1 MKRLLALVALV
12 LCALSATPLFAAPPA
27 SIPAA
32 SVRPSPNG
40 PNPNDPSSTAGV
52 AGPITVTGALEITTP
67 YGQPLE
73 LEPHGGGFVG
83 QFSLRNGGAKPL
95 NLKELLFRSNT
106 DAPDLT
112 PDQDLAVKAG
122 QGATGPIKLQP
133 GETRK
138 VSVVWTPSKLARL
151 KQIYAQ
157 VLVQPED
164 SPVPLQ
170 VVNVHATRET
180 SFPLVTDHPLGWLIF
195 LPLLGALLTALL
207 GLRGAADAPVD
218 PRIRLVGVAV
228 TFAQLLVAVYTWAT
242 FDPTVTRVVG
252 NEGLQHLDRVL
263 VSRAAGIELALGVD
277 GLGVVL
283 VALVAL
289 ASFLAIVVMP
299 GADET
304 RLPTHAESRAVPL
317 VLLVSASAMAFFTVG
332 DALLLVLFGAILLL
346 NAVRLLGAEPTRE
359 AQRVARR
366 LGSTWIL
373 GLVLLAVAVTMLRAH
388 SGATFLLDG
397 THAPRVSSIV
407 ELARQNL
414 VGTGA
419 MPGNEVKE
427 CFLLLLA
434 AALLLSPLTP
444 VGGGLLAAIT
454 PRRDFAGGA
463 IPLMLS
469 GALAPAG
476 MYVMLRVVA
485 PIVPEA
491 VRWAG
496 PATATLGAL
505 LFAAGAI
512 AAWVTPSLE
521 RRAVLLAGAQ
531 TGAALLGVGSLTQEG
546 IGAAYLLTVA
556 PAIALLFLHGFGL
569 RGARSGQLAFGI
581 GVVFACALVGPGAW
595 GALLAGT
602 GALAST
608 PVASVIGWL
617 AFALGVGVGVF
628 GFCRVMATRA
638 SARPKARSAWSSWE
652 LGSGALILLL
662 AALLTVWPAGLMAP
676 FAGTLRDS
684 VDRLDPP
691 GPDQIAAR

>member
-1 MKRLLALVALV
+1 MRTVFAALVAFV
-12 LCALSATPLFAAPPA
+12 LCALFATPLFAAPASVPA
-27 SIPAA
+27 G

-40 PNPNDPSSTAGV
+40 PDPNDPSSSAGL
-52 AGPITVTGALEITTP
+52 AGPTSVTGALEITTP

-73 LEPHGGGFVG
+73 LEAHGGGYVG
-83 QFSLRNGGAKPL
+83 QFSLRNGGAKTL
-95 NLKELLFRSNT
+95 MLKELLFRPNT

-112 PDQDLAVKAG
+112 PDQDLSAKAG
-122 QGATGPIKLQP
+122 SGSPGPIKLQP

-138 VSVVWTPSKLARL
+138 VAVVWTPSKLTRR
-151 KQIYAQ
+151 KQLYAQ
-157 VLVQPED
+157 VIVQAED

-170 VVNVHATRET
+170 VVNVHASRET
-180 SFPLVTDHPLGWLIF
+180 AFPLVTNHPLGWLIF
-195 LPLLGALLTALL
+195 LPLLGALLTTLL
-207 GLRGAADAPVD
+207 LVRGAADAPVD

-228 TFAQLLVAVYTWAT
+228 TFAQLLLAVYTWST
-242 FDPTVTRVVG
+242 FDPTLTRAVG
-252 NEGLQHLDRVL
+252 NEGLQHVDRVV
-263 VSRAAGIELALGVD
+263 VSRAAGIELSLGVD

-289 ASFLAIVVMP
+289 ASLLSVVVMP
-299 GADET
+299 GADPA
-304 RLPTHAESRAVPL
+304 RRPTHAEARAVPL

-332 DALLLVLFGAILLL
+332 DALLLVLFGAILLV

-359 AQRVARR
+359 AQAVARR
-366 LGSTWIL
+366 LGGTWIL
-373 GLVLLAVAVTMLRAH
+373 GLVLLAVAVMMLRAH
-388 SGATFLLDG
+388 SRATFLLDG
-397 THAPRVSSIV
+397 TLAPHVSSIA
-407 ELARQNL
+407 ELARQRL

-419 MPGNEVKE
+419 MPANEVKE
-427 CFLLLLA
+427 CFLLLLG
-434 AALLLSPLTP
+434 AALLLSPVTP
-444 VGGGLLAAIT
+444 VGGGLLASLT
-454 PRRDFAGGA
+454 PGRTFAGGA

-469 GALAPAG
+469 GALVPAG
-476 MYVMLRVVA
+476 MYVMLRVAA

-491 VRWAG
+491 VRWGG
-496 PATATLGAL
+496 PATAMLGAL

-512 AAWVTPSLE
+512 AAWVTPSFE

-531 TGAALLGVGSLTQEG
+531 TGAALLGVGALTQEG

-556 PAIALLFLHGFGL
+556 PGIALLFVHGFGL
-569 RGARSGQLAFGI
+569 SGARSGRLAS
-581 GVVFACALVGPGAW
+581 GVGAVFACALVGPGAW
-595 GALLAGT
+595 GVLLAST

-628 GFCRVMATRA
+628 GFCRVAARRA
-638 SARPKARSAWSSWE
+638 AARTKAWTSWE

-662 AALLTVWPAGLMAP
+662 AAVLTVWPAGLMAP

-684 VDRLDPP
+684 VERLDPP